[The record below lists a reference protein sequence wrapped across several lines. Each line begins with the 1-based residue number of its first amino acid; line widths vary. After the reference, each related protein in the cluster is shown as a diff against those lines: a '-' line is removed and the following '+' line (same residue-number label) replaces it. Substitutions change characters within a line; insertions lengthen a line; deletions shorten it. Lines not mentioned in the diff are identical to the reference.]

1 MITEN
6 GHSAE
11 IEVRESGVV
20 DTHDHA
26 TAALL
31 AGLDAASDLHA
42 ETLRPKNTTRG
53 YASDW
58 KAWQSFIA
66 TTNRDLAGPAGA
78 ALAEQLGLEAG
89 TQLHLPETA
98 TSRGLLRA
106 FVTTLWKAGAA
117 PTTID
122 RRLSGL
128 VITLRQA
135 HRVMVNPDDA
145 KAARE
150 LLKDYV
156 RNAAEQRQAPR
167 GRGKAAPLLLPDL
180 RKISAACPKDADGED
195 TLVGKRDRALVLMAF
210 AIAGR
215 RSEVAGLMV
224 RDITED
230 GDTGLVVSVLVSKTK
245 PREVAVP
252 YGSNK
257 LTCPVRA
264 WKAWVAAA
272 GLTEDDA
279 AFQRID
285 RHGRILG
292 PLSGQAAGEIL
303 TRAHERAY
311 AKDRKAAEERGE
323 APAALP
329 RLTGHSARSGL
340 VTEARKAGK
349 DRKAIAATTGHVPNS
364 AVLDGYIRSVDRW
377 DGDDN
382 ALIGIGL

>member
-1 MITEN
+1 MIT
-6 GHSAE
+6 GDGCSTE

-20 DTHDHA
+20 ETHDQT
-26 TAALL
+26 TAVLL
-31 AGLDAASDLHA
+31 AGLDAATDAHA
-42 ETLRPKNTTRG
+42 EALRPKNTTRG

-58 KAWQSFIA
+58 KAWQAFIA
-66 TTNRDLAGPAGA
+66 ATNRDLAGPAGV
-78 ALAEQLGLEAG
+78 ALAEALGLDAG
-89 TQLHLPETA
+89 TELRLPETA
-98 TSRGLLRA
+98 ASRGLLRA
-106 FVTTLWKAGAA
+106 YVTTLWNAGAA
-117 PTTID
+117 STTID

-128 VITLRQA
+128 VVTLRRTHQ
-135 HRVMVNPDDA
+135 VVVNPDHV

-167 GRGKAAPLLLPDL
+167 GRGQAAPLLLADL

-224 RDITED
+224 RDIVED
-230 GDTGLVVSVLVSKTK
+230 GDTGLVVSVRVSKTK

-257 LTCPVRA
+257 ATCPVRA
-264 WKAWVAAA
+264 WKAWRAAA
-272 GLTEDDA
+272 GLAEDDA

-285 RHGRILG
+285 RHGHVLG
-292 PLSGQAAGEIL
+292 SLSGQAAGEIL
-303 TRAHERAY
+303 TRAAERAY
-311 AKDRKAAEERGE
+311 AEERKAAEERGE
-323 APAALP
+323 APAAVP
-329 RLTGHSARSGL
+329 RLTGHSARAGL
-340 VTEARKAGK
+340 ATEARRAGK
-349 DRKAIAATTGHVPNS
+349 DRTAIAATTGHVPNS
-364 AVLDGYIRSVDRW
+364 AVLDRYIRSVDRW
-377 DGDDN
+377 DNDDN